1 VVGYYDG
8 ITERPL
14 LTVAKVRFPSVEYY
28 VMARQDLLNLIRI
41 ANGEDAACKGGSAKR
56 VSVRQPDGGGAGGAV
71 EVRTS
76 L

>member
-14 LTVAKVRFPSVEYY
+14 LTVRFPSVEYY
-28 VMARQDLLNLIRI
+28 VMARQDLLDLIRI

-56 VSVRQPDGGGAGGAV
+56 VSVCQPDGGGAGGAV
-71 EVRTS
+71 EVRIS